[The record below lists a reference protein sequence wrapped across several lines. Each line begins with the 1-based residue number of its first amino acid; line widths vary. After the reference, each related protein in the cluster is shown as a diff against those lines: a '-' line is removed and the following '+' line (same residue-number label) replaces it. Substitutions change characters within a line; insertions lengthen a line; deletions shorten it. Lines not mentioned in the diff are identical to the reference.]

1 MAGEEHHQVAGV
13 EVDEDDTRLERI
25 IETQVAWID
34 LHSGIKSLAEIP
46 SSPHSLLV
54 HCFLATPNLPSWPGY
69 VFWDKAY

>member
-1 MAGEEHHQVAGV
+1 MASEEHHQVAGV

-46 SSPHSLLV
+46 SSPHSQ
-54 HCFLATPNLPSWPGY
+54 LPHS
-69 VFWDKAY
+69 ALSNS